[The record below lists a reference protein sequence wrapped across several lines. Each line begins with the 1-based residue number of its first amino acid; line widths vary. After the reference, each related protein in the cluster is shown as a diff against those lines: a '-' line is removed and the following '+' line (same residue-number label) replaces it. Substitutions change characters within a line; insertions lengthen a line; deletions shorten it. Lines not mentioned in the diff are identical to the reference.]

1 MGADICWLIGQIVGL
16 IQLVLLVWIVLSWLV
31 AFNVVNTGNQLVAT
45 LLRVSDSLVRPMLSP
60 IQRVIPPLGGL
71 DLSPI
76 VLLLGLEF
84 LRRILCRLLFMTLG
98 V

>member
-31 AFNVVNTGNQLVAT
+31 AFNVVNTGNQVVAT

-84 LRRILCRLLFMTLG
+84 LRRILCRLLLMTMG